1 MHAQLY
7 YSDLI
12 QQCPQY
18 PILLPLLSL
27 FIYTTPPRLPPLPLF
42 LLSFALRTH
51 SHPSRTCS
59 TMDIKSDLL
68 SSNRIVSDPRKC
80 CQTNPPESPPLHPPR
95 LLRLPSLHLR
105 SDMPVVTKHPSST
118 IDSPSICS
126 LELVTFSFQNDTRA
140 VWN

>member
-51 SHPSRTCS
+51 SHPRRTCS

-80 CQTNPPESPPLHPPR
+80 CQTNPPEYPPVPLPRSFVFFVCPERPSPQ
-95 LLRLPSLHLR
+95 LLYLLLYCIMMS
-105 SDMPVVTKHPSST
+105 K
-118 IDSPSICS
+118 ICKNS
-126 LELVTFSFQNDTRA
+126 QCDDDVLLKV
-140 VWN
+140 